1 MVPLEL
7 PAEERSG
14 RGQRVPRLRF
24 VCTLFDVMALGVV
37 VAVAGVVGAA
47 QIARYSKN

>member
-24 VCTLFDVMALGVV
+24 VCTLFEVV
-37 VAVAGVVGAA
+37 VWALLLLLPVLLAP
-47 QIARYSKN
+47 RR